1 MNSKV
6 NESGNFSIVL
16 KILSPYSNQKLT
28 NIKNIN
34 WDIEIKKLFAHRL
47 TPLLYWKLK
56 ENNQNNELPAEVE
69 KKLSKVFLNTL
80 QTNICVMHDLKN
92 IITDIEELDY
102 AVVKGPHLAEIIYPN
117 AGTRP
122 FADIDI
128 LAEQKDTN
136 FMKNIL
142 TKNNFSELN
151 IEKKYKTVNEIV
163 YKKMADNLRYMVD
176 LHSSTLHN
184 ARFNGLRISDV
195 TSFLSE
201 TEFIKIQDSEM
212 RVLSPEALII
222 YLNIH
227 CVYAHFYNQII
238 YLLDI
243 LYSFKYYGDR
253 IDFDKLTHMA
263 KNLGILK
270 SLQFT
275 IELIDKIFETSLSN
289 NFKSRKSAYFLGI
302 LMDSDKIYSIDDNK
316 NYRKR
321 FIMQPLLLDSHLE
334 SMKVVSGE
342 VATIFNRFNR
352 NNK

>member
-1 MNSKV
+1 MNPKV
-6 NESGNFSIVL
+6 NESDNFLNIL
-16 KILSPYSNQKLT
+16 KFLSPYNNEKLT
-28 NIKNIN
+28 NIENID
-34 WDIEIKKLFAHRL
+34 WDIEFKKLIAHRL
-47 TPLLYWKLK
+47 APLLYWKLK
-56 ENNQNNELPAEVE
+56 ENNQNNEIPAEVE

-92 IITDIEELDY
+92 IIMDIEELDY
-102 AVVKGPHLAEIIYPN
+102 ALVKGPHLAEIIYPN

-128 LAEQKDTN
+128 LIEKKDSDFTE
-136 FMKNIL
+136 NIL
-142 TKNNFSELN
+142 SKNDFIELN

-163 YKKMADNLRYMVD
+163 YKKMTDNLRYMVD
-176 LHSSTLHN
+176 IHSCTLHN
-184 ARFNGLRISDV
+184 ARFNGLRINNA

-201 TEFIKIQDSEM
+201 TELIKVNGLNIK
-212 RVLSPEALII
+212 VLTPEALII

-227 CVYAHFYNQII
+227 CVYAHFYDQII

-253 IDFDKLTHMA
+253 IDFDKLNHMA
-263 KNLGILK
+263 KKLGILK

-289 NFKSRKSAYFLGI
+289 NFKSRKSSYFLGI
-302 LMDSDKIYSIDDNK
+302 LMDSDKIYSIDDNR

-334 SMKVVSGE
+334 SMKVMSG
-342 VATIFNRFNR
+342 VIATIFNR
-352 NNK
+352 NNQ